1 MRWLV
6 AGSLDAMGEAWVTAV
21 ENEDERWRCTYTDE
35 EDAAWAQIPTCDVLV
50 LQYSALGQHLGERLT
65 QTSIPTPPYLVCPGW
80 HHPLQDSTRTLPEIT
95 VLAQEIRAMQQA
107 GQLPRAADRL
117 LPALA
122 CAAREQ
128 LLQLGMPPE
137 LRANDFLPD
146 MLALCA
152 AHPPLL
158 RNVHGLLYPLIA
170 RRHGSNPA
178 RIERSLR
185 LAIEVAWE
193 RAPLTALERSF
204 GDPVDPERGK
214 PTNAGF
220 LWGLVRAGNLT
231 GIPPQGGRLWQA
243 KEPA

>member
-6 AGSLDAMGEAWVTAV
+6 AGSLKRMGEQWIVGV
-21 ENEDERWRCTYTDE
+21 ENADERWRCTYT
-35 EDAAWAQIPTCDVLV
+35 EDAEEAWTQLPDCDVLV
-50 LQYSALGQHLGERLT
+50 LQYSEVGRRMGERMLVE
-65 QTSIPTPPYLVCPGW
+65 PVPAPPYLVCPGW
-80 HHPLQDSTRTLPEIT
+80 RHPLQDSTRTLPEIA

-107 GQLPRAADRL
+107 GRLPRAAERL
-117 LPALA
+117 LPELT

-128 LLQLGMPPE
+128 LRRLGMPPE

-158 RNVHGLLYPLIA
+158 RDVHRRLYPLIA

-185 LAIEVAWE
+185 LAIEAAWE
-193 RAPLTALERSF
+193 RAPLTALERGF

-214 PTNAGF
+214 PTNQEFLLGSARKIAG
-220 LWGLVRAGNLT
+220 
-231 GIPPQGGRLWQA
+231 
-243 KEPA
+243 